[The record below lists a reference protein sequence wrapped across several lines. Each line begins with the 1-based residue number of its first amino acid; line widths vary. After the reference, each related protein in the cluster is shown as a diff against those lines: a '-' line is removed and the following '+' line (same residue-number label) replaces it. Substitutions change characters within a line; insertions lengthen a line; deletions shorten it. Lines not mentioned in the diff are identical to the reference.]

1 MKIMKIERKNK
12 IIINFDVSDK
22 YIFEFDYKS
31 LAKKITKK
39 LLELENLRYY
49 YSYKL

>member
-22 YIFEFDYKS
+22 YVFEFDYKS

-39 LLELENLRYY
+39 LQIMIFLTIYL
-49 YSYKL
+49 